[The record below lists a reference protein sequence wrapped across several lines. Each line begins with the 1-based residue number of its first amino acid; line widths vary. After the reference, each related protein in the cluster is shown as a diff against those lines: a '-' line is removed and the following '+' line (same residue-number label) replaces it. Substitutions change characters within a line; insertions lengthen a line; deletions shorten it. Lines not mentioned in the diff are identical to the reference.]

1 MKHLFIIS
9 MLALLMGSCA
19 TAPKTL
25 YAWHD
30 YADKTY
36 EYSKRPT
43 DELKTQVLEEYQ
55 LMVDKQNGTRGVVP
69 PGMLAEYGYMLY
81 KLGNTEE
88 GLKYMRR
95 EIDLYPESEKYI
107 SRIIKQLEK

>member
-1 MKHLFIIS
+1 MKNLLIVS
-9 MLALLMGSCA
+9 ALALMMGSCA
-19 TAPKTL
+19 TAPRTL

-43 DELKTQVLEEYQ
+43 DELKNQVLEEYK
-55 LMVDKQNGTRGVVP
+55 LMVEKQNGSRGVVP

-81 KLGNTEE
+81 RLGKTEE
-88 GLKYMRR
+88 GLKYMQQ
-95 EIDLYPESEKYI
+95 EINLYPESENI
-107 SRIIKQLEK
+107 FHVSLNS

>member
-1 MKHLFIIS
+1 MKKLFILTVVA
-9 MLALLMGSCA
+9 LAMGSCA
-19 TAPKTL
+19 TAPTTL

-30 YADKTY
+30 YADTTY

-43 DELKTQVLEEYQ
+43 DELKSKVLEEYK
-55 LMVDKQNGTRGVVP
+55 LMVENQNGTRGVVP
-69 PGMLAEYGYMLY
+69 PGMFAEYGYMLY
-81 KLGNTEE
+81 KLGKTEE
-88 GLKYMRR
+88 GMKYLRQ

>member
-1 MKHLFIIS
+1 MKKLLIAS
-9 MLALLMGSCA
+9 VVVLAMGSCA

-36 EYSKRPT
+36 EYRKNPT
-43 DELKTQVLEEYQ
+43 DELKDKVLEEYR
-55 LMVDKQNGTRGVVP
+55 LMIEKQNGTRGVVP
-69 PGMLAEYGYMLY
+69 PGMFAEYGYMLY
-81 KLGNTEE
+81 MMGNQEK
-88 GLKYMRR
+88 GLNYLRQ
-95 EIDLYPESEKYI
+95 EVELYPESDKYI